1 MSFQMS
7 KRKIMRASVMIVLLF
22 FLLGI
27 VLWRLFDLTVIE
39 RQFLMSQSEA
49 RILRTVTQVS
59 HRGNITDRNGN
70 VLAISIPV
78 DSVWVNPRVFK
89 PTYNEL
95 ANLAQYLNIPV
106 DVISARIMENNKKYF
121 LYLKRQMPTATAELI
136 QKLKIKGLSFDRE
149 YRRYY
154 PDAEVD
160 SHVVGFTNVDDNG
173 QEGLELAYNNWL
185 SGTPGER
192 RVIKDRLGHVIAD
205 VAELQK
211 PVQGKQLTLSID
223 QRIQYVAYRD
233 LKIQV
238 EKYSA
243 ANGSVVVLDT
253 KTGEILAMA
262 NVPSYN
268 PNNRPTTNDARY
280 RNLAVT
286 DMFEPGSTIKPFN
299 IALALKS
306 GRYTPDSQIDTNP
319 GWMMVDG
326 HTINDDGVNYGVIT
340 LTQLLEKS
348 SNIGATKVMF
358 SLSPDDY
365 RQLLQTVGFGVRPG
379 TGFPGESPGMLPYHT
394 RWAPTEIASMAFGY
408 GLSVSTLQLAKAYMI
423 LADNGVMHP
432 VSLLKLDPSQS
443 VPGEQVLDPMV
454 ASTVLNMMRAVV
466 NSGTGKLAQVPG
478 YLVSGKTGTAY
489 IAGPNGYDKKN
500 PKYMSS
506 FVGIAPASNPR
517 LVVAVTIRDPKKEHF
532 GAYVAAPLFSQIMG
546 SALRIL
552 NIAPDDY
559 KASS

>member
-1 MSFQMS
+1 MSCQMS
-7 KRKIMRASVMIVLLF
+7 KRKIIRALVMALLLLL
-22 FLLGI
+22 LLGA

-49 RILRTVTQVS
+49 RILRTIDEVS

-78 DSVWVNPRVFK
+78 DSVWVNPHLFK
-89 PTYNEL
+89 PTANQL
-95 ANLAQYLNIPV
+95 ANLAQYLQTPV
-106 DVISARIMENNKKYF
+106 DVMYARISQNNKKYF
-121 LYLKRQMPTATAELI
+121 LYLKRQIPTATAD
-136 QKLKIKGLSFDRE
+136 KIKKLEIKGVFFNRE

-154 PDAEVD
+154 PNAEVD
-160 SHVVGFTNVDDNG
+160 AHVLGFTNVDDNG

-192 RVIKDRLGHVIAD
+192 TVIKDRLGNIIAD
-205 VAELQK
+205 VAEMK
-211 PVQGKQLTLSID
+211 NPVEGKQLALSID

-233 LKIQV
+233 LKSQV
-238 EKYSA
+238 DKYDA

-268 PNNRPTTNDARY
+268 PNNRPTKNDPSY

-286 DMFEPGSTIKPFN
+286 DIFEPGSTIKPFN

-365 RQLLQTVGFGVRPG
+365 WHLLQTVGFGNRPG
-379 TGFPGESPGMLPYHT
+379 TGFPGESPGLLPYRK
-394 RWAPTEIASMAFGY
+394 RWAPTEVASMAFGY

-423 LADNGVMHP
+423 LADSGVVHP
-432 VSLLKLDPSQS
+432 VSLLKLDPTQS
-443 VPGEQVLDPMV
+443 VPSQQVLDPNV
-454 ASTVLNMMRAVV
+454 ANAVLNMMRAVV

-517 LVVAVTIRDPKKEHF
+517 LVVAVTIRDPKHEHF
-532 GAYVAAPLFSQIMG
+532 GAFVAAPLFSQIMG

-559 KASS
+559 KASA